1 MCIGRCV
8 FFGPESEP
16 LFFNLQ
22 GFNRISNSVV
32 FLFEQ
37 VWQLLLV
44 EFCNAF
50 RNVMPQYE
58 IMKLLLDRRVAEKN
72 NVPASLNTFG
82 AYDRWGSEGDMR
94 SALTP

>member
-1 MCIGRCV
+1 VRIGRCV

-32 FLFEQ
+32 FQFEQ

-58 IMKLLLDRRVAEKN
+58 IMKLLLDRRVAEKK
-72 NVPASLNTFG
+72 
-82 AYDRWGSEGDMR
+82 
-94 SALTP
+94 